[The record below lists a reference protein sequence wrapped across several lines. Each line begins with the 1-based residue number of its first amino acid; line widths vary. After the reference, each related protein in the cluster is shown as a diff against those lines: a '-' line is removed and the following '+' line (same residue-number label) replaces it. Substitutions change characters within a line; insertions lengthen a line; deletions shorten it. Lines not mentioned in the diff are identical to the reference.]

1 MILVFG
7 ALLAVYVFFRAI
19 LPLRVKW
26 GWKVLLTLLLAVA
39 AFKFHLLHLFGG
51 PMFFSPVLPEGVLL
65 AAAWLFS
72 VLFLF
77 FFLLL
82 AADVVRLLYLLVLFC
97 LRRKRTQR
105 FRIIGNRVNLA
116 LLVLAAVLATV
127 GMIGGTEV
135 PRVKEQA
142 VAVNHLPESA
152 DGLTVAVLAD
162 LHVDGITRA
171 DRIRK
176 IVERTNALN
185 PDIVIIAGDFVDGTV
200 PVHGED
206 LKPLADLKAR
216 YGVFGVPGNH
226 EYYSGYEEWMEFLPT
241 LGIRMLSNGHVLTG
255 EGGAIVLAG
264 VTDPVAA
271 MMGREE
277 PDISKALAGAP
288 EGSVRILASHQ
299 PRLAPEAAEHGVDL
313 QVSGHTHGGMI
324 TGVDRL
330 VARFNEGFVSGLYT
344 VGNMKLY
351 VSNGAG
357 IWNGFPVRIGV
368 PSEIVLIRLRKE

>member
-135 PRVKEQA
+135 PRVKEEA

-277 PDISKALAGAP
+277 PDIGKALAGAP